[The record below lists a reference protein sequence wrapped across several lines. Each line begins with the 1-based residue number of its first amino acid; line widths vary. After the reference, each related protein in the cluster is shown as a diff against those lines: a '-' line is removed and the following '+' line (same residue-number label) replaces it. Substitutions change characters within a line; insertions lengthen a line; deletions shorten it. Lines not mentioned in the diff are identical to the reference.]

1 MQTNVSNAIE
11 TIKEGISTMTTK
23 LESIEG
29 LVSEGDAEQ
38 EIAEL
43 KSALNHVSM
52 LAKVAHD
59 ATVEE
64 RKQHAA
70 EINRLQGLLNQQKK

>member
-1 MQTNVSNAIE
+1 MS
-11 TIKEGISTMTTK
+11 TK
-23 LESIEG
+23 LEGIEA
-29 LVSEGDAEQ
+29 LASEGDAES

-64 RKQHAA
+64 RKHHAA
-70 EINRLQGLLNQQKK
+70 EITRLQGLLSQQKK

>member
-1 MQTNVSNAIE
+1 MSQAVEA
-11 TIKEGISTMTTK
+11 IKEGIETVSAK
-23 LESIEG
+23 LEGIG
-29 LVSEGDAEQ
+29 ALAADNDAES

-70 EINRLQGLLNQQKK
+70 EVARLQGLLNQQKK